1 MSVYNIRY
9 IKFFLIKL
17 GAGKKTGGRPRP
29 QHSTASGND
38 DLFDNS
44 CNLYNE

>member
-9 IKFFLIKL
+9 IKFFLKKL
-17 GAGKKTGGRPRP
+17 GVGKTGGRPRP
-29 QHSTASGND
+29 QPSTASGND